1 MDTLFSSRMN
11 TVKPSAIRQLLEY
24 GSDPSMISFGGGY
37 PDPDLFPLSELE
49 SIYKQQVTQ
58 NGRFSLQYTFSAG
71 LNNLRKQL
79 ADRMKIENINC
90 DENNILITQGGQ
102 QGLDLVAKML
112 IDKGDAIITES
123 PTFVG
128 GLLAFNP
135 YQPRYITIPMDEEGL
150 ITDILEEKLK
160 NEKKIKFLYTVPD
173 FHNPT
178 GITMSLA
185 RRMKLIEL
193 ANNYNFIILEDT
205 PYREIRY
212 QGVKLPTLKS
222 LDTQGR
228 VIYLGSFSKTISPGI
243 RVGWTV
249 ASEEITNKL
258 DMLKL
263 AADTQTSTINMSL
276 VSTYLAEYDLDSH
289 INRIKNT
296 YYQKKEIMLSA
307 IQSSFP
313 KCIDYTRPDGGLFLW
328 LTFPEGFDSQ
338 KFMIEHA
345 IPKAKVAYVP
355 GAPFYAN
362 NPENN
367 FARIS
372 YSTNS
377 AENIEKGISRLGKLL
392 HEYL

>member
-178 GITMSLA
+178 GITM
-185 RRMKLIEL
+185 
-193 ANNYNFIILEDT
+193 
-205 PYREIRY
+205 
-212 QGVKLPTLKS
+212 
-222 LDTQGR
+222 
-228 VIYLGSFSKTISPGI
+228 
-243 RVGWTV
+243 
-249 ASEEITNKL
+249 
-258 DMLKL
+258 
-263 AADTQTSTINMSL
+263 
-276 VSTYLAEYDLDSH
+276 
-289 INRIKNT
+289 
-296 YYQKKEIMLSA
+296 
-307 IQSSFP
+307 
-313 KCIDYTRPDGGLFLW
+313 
-328 LTFPEGFDSQ
+328 
-338 KFMIEHA
+338 
-345 IPKAKVAYVP
+345 
-355 GAPFYAN
+355 
-362 NPENN
+362 
-367 FARIS
+367 
-372 YSTNS
+372 
-377 AENIEKGISRLGKLL
+377 
-392 HEYL
+392 

>member
-307 IQSSFP
+307 IQNSFP